1 MLNFRKNN
9 LADRRK
15 VSTTGYT
22 NYSGFTYN
30 LTLLVAA
37 PLSECIRD
45 NIVDDI
51 AMMTEQKRTPCTK
64 LSLNAAK
71 FSGPFFTSKIL
82 KTQKSLWN
90 KCSNLSPQWILTSL
104 LLTSQQL
111 VWEGSVGVKRSRKA
125 LCVLWGTLPETMEKF
140 LNIGK
145 CFLEIKRCTGMWEGF
160 QSTSLAQNISNLTA
174 GCQYQFCGRA
184 ISAQWHTGS

>member
-1 MLNFRKNN
+1 MFRAAESDNSVSDHTTCVSSRMLNFKKNK

-45 NIVDDI
+45 NIIDDI
-51 AMMTEQKRTPCTK
+51 AMTTEQKRTPCTK
-64 LSLNAAK
+64 LSVNAAK

-90 KCSNLSPQWILTSL
+90 KCSNLSPQ
-104 LLTSQQL
+104 
-111 VWEGSVGVKRSRKA
+111 
-125 LCVLWGTLPETMEKF
+125 
-140 LNIGK
+140 
-145 CFLEIKRCTGMWEGF
+145 
-160 QSTSLAQNISNLTA
+160 
-174 GCQYQFCGRA
+174 
-184 ISAQWHTGS
+184 